1 MSQPADV
8 IHTEEY
14 GDLEIYSQNSMEYFW
29 QDKQPVCDEDY
40 QEFLKHYKVQVY

>member
-1 MSQPADV
+1 MSQPTDV

-14 GDLEIYSQNSMEYFW
+14 GDIEIYSQDSMEYFW